1 MSIVKSHRL
10 SVCTS
15 PLTRSWLRAE
25 SSVAVEESIKKTTRL
40 RCYFHHELG
49 PCEGAGLIQIGPL
62 VCLNEILWGPRCCVR
77 QERYMSKRSLSQ
89 LRCLLVVLRLL
100 TNFTFHQDLG
110 NHPMKMASRVTT
122 GLFLFACAQ
131 MVLASGQIKLFINQ
145 LPEYSSMADCAEGQV
160 STIVRNMA
168 DGCGDGSKTTS
179 YNCFCHT
186 SSSYFN
192 SLIGAKV
199 ERACATDNPDL
210 QKTSALDLFGAYC
223 HLGDSLTSSKSA
235 RHNLK
240 RADTD

>member
-1 MSIVKSHRL
+1 LDPVGSDTIS
-10 SVCTS
+10 
-15 PLTRSWLRAE
+15 
-25 SSVAVEESIKKTTRL
+25 
-40 RCYFHHELG
+40 
-49 PCEGAGLIQIGPL
+49 PL
-62 VCLNEILWGPRCCVR
+62 VCFDEILWGPRCSVW
-77 QERYMSKRSLSQ
+77 QGWYISKRSLVQ
-89 LRCLLVVLRLL
+89 LRCLLVVVTHL
-100 TNFTFHQDLG
+100 TIFSSYQSLG
-110 NHPMKMASRVTT
+110 NHHLKMASRMSTRLLLLALVQTV
-122 GLFLFACAQ
+122 F
-131 MVLASGQIKLFINQ
+131 ASGQIKLFINQ

-223 HLGDSLTSSKSA
+223 HLGDSLTSGTSDL
-235 RHNLK
+235 HTL
-240 RADTD
+240 